1 MTTQTAESLE
11 SRVTQFRCLELPGQP
26 MSMHMGTSYLV
37 NDLWGRV
44 KEQAAEIE
52 RLNKGWAGANLLAF
66 KHSQEIERLRSALE
80 RAADDIESWGAY
92 ASGYFQDKWNLQG
105 DIDAARAA
113 LEQPK

>member
-37 NDLWGRV
+37 NDLWSKV

-52 RLNKGWAGANLLAF
+52 RLREALITLT
-66 KHSQEIERLRSALE
+66 HSCEKSRIWGGMEWVYHPVHPAHYLPAL
-80 RAADDIESWGAY
+80 
-92 ASGYFQDKWNLQG
+92 
-105 DIDAARAA
+105 DAARAA
-113 LEQPK
+113 LGEA